1 MADPP
6 PRIEGLTRETVSPLP
21 SWVVDKLFFQSM
33 DMTCNEFRYRRYRR
47 DKDDPQSVKVS
58 FLFDKRWSP
67 KEQPKKRRRNK
78 KKLWR
83 GEGAEM
89 PLRVGLW
96 SKFHSLDLPAES
108 EEASADHYTL
118 RHAVEHYPQ
127 AEVVHSFPLS
137 YRAAIRGSQAIALVH
152 KIRQAHQVGWTDDGT
167 GQSSYLVTID
177 ERLREAIGDFMKICG
192 VSPLP
197 ASETPPR

>member
-1 MADPP
+1 
-6 PRIEGLTRETVSPLP
+6 
-21 SWVVDKLFFQSM
+21 
-33 DMTCNEFRYRRYRR
+33 MTCSELWYPR
-47 DKDDPQSVKVS
+47 DEDAPQSVQVS
-58 FLFDKRWSP
+58 FKFDKRWSP

-83 GEGAEM
+83 GEGAKM

-127 AEVVHSFPLS
+127 AEVFES
-137 YRAAIRGSQAIALVH
+137 YPRFFLATIRGSQAIALIH